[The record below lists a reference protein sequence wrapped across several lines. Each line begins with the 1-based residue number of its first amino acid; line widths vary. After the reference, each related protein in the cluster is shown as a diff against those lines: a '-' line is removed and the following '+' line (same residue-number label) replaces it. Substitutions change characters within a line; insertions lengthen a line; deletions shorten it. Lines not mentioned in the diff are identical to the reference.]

1 MDWLE
6 GILRFLGNAASSVWD
21 IITGIPQFLFG
32 DSLDSGWGIV
42 FAIYTTAV
50 FFGFIITGFAISR
63 ELLKAL
69 DVRFD
74 KEWLD
79 EHNSKLP
86 EAERQVI
93 DWTLARQQRVRS
105 LGFTLPVGAMVLASL
120 YIWVGRSFT
129 GVTYATFAAVWF
141 GIGLVLL
148 RPWWVATVV
157 RTARIA
163 PPKRHKDY
171 ANPGEMTV
179 SGAFGHYMK
188 WGLEGSSKRRKMF
201 IRLLR
206 VINWLASILRLQWF
220 RVRLLWALTW
230 WLAVALTWPLG
241 MVIALSKMGWDF
253 TKKEDPLLMPLW
265 SKSRAD
271 QNEPPYTGERWA
283 SEPARAE
290 VTTKTATRA

>member
-6 GILRFLGNAASSVWD
+6 GILRFLGSAAGSVWD
-21 IITGIPQFLFG
+21 FITGIPWFLFG
-32 DSLDSGWGIV
+32 STLESGWGIV
-42 FAIYTTAV
+42 FVIYTTAV
-50 FFGFIITGFAISR
+50 AIGFIITGFAISR

-74 KEWLD
+74 EEWLN
-79 EHNSKLP
+79 EYNSKLP
-86 EAERQVI
+86 ADERRVI

-105 LGFTLPVGAMVLASL
+105 LGFTLPVGAMVLVSL
-120 YIWVGRSFT
+120 YIWVGHSFT
-129 GVTYATFAAVWF
+129 GVTYAAFAFAWF

-163 PPKRHKDY
+163 PPKRLGEY
-171 ANPGEMTV
+171 ANPGEMTA

-188 WGLEGSSKRRKMF
+188 WGLEGSSKKRRMF

-206 VINWLASILRLQWF
+206 AVNWLASILRLQWF

-230 WLAVALTWPLG
+230 WLVVALTWPLG
-241 MVIALSKMGWDF
+241 MVIALSRMAWDF

-265 SKSRAD
+265 STSRAD
-271 QNEPPYTGERWA
+271 RNEPPYTGKRWTPKSKKTEEA
-283 SEPARAE
+283 AE
-290 VTTKTATRA
+290 IVAEA